1 MKQHEVTQIQPLL
14 DGKGCVNEPGWAR
27 SLVWQYDRKK
37 IKAPK
42 YRIKEWDYYL
52 ITNDHFG
59 VAFTISDLGYLG
71 MISVSVLDFDN
82 VWHHTETV
90 LVPLTM
96 GRLRLGSHSD
106 YGNANFK
113 NSRVHLKYSMV
124 FDRRKIQCHFKNFK
138 DKQDLNA
145 EIWLLQKPAESMC
158 IATPWANKP
167 KAFYYNQKINCLP
180 ASGCIRLGE
189 EQWRFKPEDSMGVL
203 DWGRGVWTYDNTWYW
218 GTGSG
223 WIDGVPFGIN
233 VGYGFS
239 DRTSASE
246 NVIFYDGK
254 IHKLSDVTLCIP
266 QDMDGNELYT
276 ERWQIVSSDERLEGD
291 FIPIFDRSAKT
302 DMKIIMTDQH
312 QVFGRFNGKAVL
324 DDGKA
329 LDIKDF
335 LCAVEVVHNKY

>member
-42 YRIKEWDYYL
+42 HRIKEWDYYL

-59 VAFTISDLGYLG
+59 AAFTISDLGYLG

-82 VWHHTETV
+82 AWHHTETV

-106 YGNANFK
+106 YGNANFQ
-113 NSRVHLKYSMV
+113 NHRVHLKYSMV
-124 FDRRKIQCHFKNFK
+124 FDRRKIQCHFKSFK
-138 DKQDLNA
+138 DGQDLNA

-158 IATPWANKP
+158 IATPWADKP

-189 EQWRFKPEDSMGVL
+189 EQWRFKPEDSMG
-203 DWGRGVWTYDNTWYW
+203 
-218 GTGSG
+218 TG
-223 WIDGVPFGIN
+223 
-233 VGYGFS
+233 
-239 DRTSASE
+239 
-246 NVIFYDGK
+246 
-254 IHKLSDVTLCIP
+254 C
-266 QDMDGNELYT
+266 MDL
-276 ERWQIVSSDERLEGD
+276 
-291 FIPIFDRSAKT
+291 
-302 DMKIIMTDQH
+302 
-312 QVFGRFNGKAVL
+312 
-324 DDGKA
+324 
-329 LDIKDF
+329 
-335 LCAVEVVHNKY
+335 